1 MLLLILLL
9 IFGSGIAFLAFQ
21 NSANVTLIFLNY
33 TFPDVSLFLVIL
45 GSMLIGALLV
55 YVIHLVNSIST
66 AITIH
71 GKDKK
76 IKESENNV
84 IQLIK
89 KTHQLE
95 LENESLKK
103 DKPEADFDNKS
114 L

>member
-1 MLLLILLL
+1 MLTIILLL
-9 IFGSGIAFLAFQ
+9 IFASGMAYFSFQ
-21 NSANVTLIFLNY
+21 NSAHVTLTFFNY
-33 TFPDVSLFLVIL
+33 TVPEVSLFLVIL
-45 GSMLIGALLV
+45 GSMLVGALLV

-76 IKESENNV
+76 IEKSQEDV
-84 IQLIK
+84 TQLTK

-103 DKPEADFDNKS
+103 DNPAASYDDKS